1 MAVFKETRRIV
12 LGTSVMILI
21 LLLALSVS
29 VLAVTACEDST
40 PASLTA
46 VTSTSTSAATV
57 STTPGVNM
65 TLPPIKD
72 VALEKV
78 VAMPENKEITA
89 GGTFELTASADFVFV
104 VTVKNPG
111 DTDEPNL
118 PIPVTLSSPSSPEQ
132 KMTSVVSELK
142 AGETMDVTVIG
153 LRPTTAGESATL
165 TVQVGPVPEEGYTVN
180 NSMTATVIFKQ

>member
-1 MAVFKETRRIV
+1 MAVFEETRRIV
-12 LGTSVMILI
+12 PGTSVMILI

-29 VLAVTACEDST
+29 VLAVTACEDS
-40 PASLTA
+40 TA

-118 PIPVTLSSPSSPEQ
+118 PIPVTLSSPSSPAQ

-165 TVQVGPVPEEGYTVN
+165 TVQVGPVPEESYTVN
-180 NSMTATVIFKQ
+180 NSLTATVIFSSP